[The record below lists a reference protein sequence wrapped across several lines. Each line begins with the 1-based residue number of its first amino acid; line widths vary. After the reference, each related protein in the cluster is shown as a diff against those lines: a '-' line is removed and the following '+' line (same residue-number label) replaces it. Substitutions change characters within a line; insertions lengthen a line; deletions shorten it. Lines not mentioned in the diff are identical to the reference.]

1 MIGFGL
7 VILCLGVFFQI
18 LKQSAS
24 LPPIAITGLVSIGVN
39 SMLSGTSVYPHTQFL
54 NGILIAYVFSLL
66 PIKPIS
72 EMGRMQFRSLNML
85 ALCLALFL
93 AYLQYSNLTQWSSSS
108 DVGQYDNIKSNLAP
122 YWWQFGGVSNL

>member
-1 MIGFGL
+1 
-7 VILCLGVFFQI
+7 
-18 LKQSAS
+18 
-24 LPPIAITGLVSIGVN
+24 
-39 SMLSGTSVYPHTQFL
+39 MLSWTSVYPHTQFL